1 MCLLLKLFPNIY
13 FDVDSQSKRVWLD
26 RCSTIQLW
34 FIAAHP
40 QSKATVMKIQLLNFI
55 ANSKSFK
62 FKNNFYPHSMK

>member
-1 MCLLLKLFPNIY
+1 MCLLLKLFPNIN
-13 FDVDSQSKRVWLD
+13 FDVDSQSMRVWLG

-40 QSKATVMKIQLLNFI
+40 RSKATVIQIQLLNVI

-62 FKNNFYPHSMK
+62 FMNNFYPRSMK